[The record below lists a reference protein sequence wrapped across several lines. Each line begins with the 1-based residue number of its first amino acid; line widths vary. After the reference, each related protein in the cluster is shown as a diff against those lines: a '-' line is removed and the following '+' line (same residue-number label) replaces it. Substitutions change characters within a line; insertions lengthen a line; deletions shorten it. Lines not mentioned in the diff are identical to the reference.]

1 MFGIQIRLD
10 KHANKQKN
18 TTHDEEKNQQIRSTQ
33 RYYTADKMIDMKQ
46 FL

>member
-18 TTHDEEKNQQIRSTQ
+18 TTHDEEKNQSVKQIHKRQ
-33 RYYTADKMIDMKQ
+33 DGNLFNM
-46 FL
+46 